1 MMAVTHSAIACA
13 GTSLILGTSDPM
25 VLGLSIIGS
34 QLPDLDTS
42 TSLIGQV
49 CFPVSSWIEDRYPHR
64 SITHCFLASVFL
76 LAASFGAC
84 HFLLGVTAFKLA
96 IALPLGHLLS
106 VFADTFTKQGVQL
119 FFPNP
124 VWCVCGSNP
133 KRRLTTGGTG
143 EYWVLAGAVG
153 LLLFSINL
161 TNSGGIV
168 QSATQGL
175 GLRSG
180 IVQSYNQTAGSNLVY
195 AHVRGVLTSDRSPV
209 DDRFLILGNEGSEFV
224 LWRRHSTR
232 HSTYETGKTPSPKG
246 IHENGEI
253 SSQHIYKT
261 GENIIVDSLKTE
273 VGSPADTRIIT
284 ISFDD
289 EAAVTKLEELRTYPG
304 QIFLTGS
311 LTIDFPEDVA
321 IELQPDQLRVL
332 EVTGSTVT
340 LNYCPLDKAIA
351 ALREQYSVGSL
362 EVKIISSQV
371 G

>member
-1 MMAVTHSAIACA
+1 
-13 GTSLILGTSDPM
+13 M
-25 VLGLSIIGS
+25 VLGLSVIGS

-76 LAASFGAC
+76 LAASLGVC

-195 AHVRGVLTSDRSPV
+195 AHVKGVLVSDRSPV

-232 HSTYETGKTPSPKG
+232 HSAYDTGETPSQQDLYGNGELSSPQSTY
-246 IHENGEI
+246 NTGEI
-253 SSQHIYKT
+253 SSRYSIYKT

-362 EVKIISSQV
+362 EVKIISRRTS
-371 G
+371 